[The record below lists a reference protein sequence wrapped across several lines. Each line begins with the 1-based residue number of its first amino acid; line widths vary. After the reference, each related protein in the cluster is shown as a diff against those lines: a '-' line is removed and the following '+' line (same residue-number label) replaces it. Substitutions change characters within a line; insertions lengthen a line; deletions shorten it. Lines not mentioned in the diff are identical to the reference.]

1 MRGSYDGLPP
11 LFVHVSSIET
21 LLDDSTEIA
30 ARAQAA
36 GVDVII
42 EQVPDVVHVWHALGR
57 EVPEASAGIDRVCA
71 YIRSQCG

>member
-1 MRGSYDGLPP
+1 MQ
-11 LFVHVSSIET
+11 LFGCDERESFAQIIAR
-21 LLDDSTEIA
+21 LQAEIA

-57 EVPEASAGIDRVCA
+57 EVPEASTGIDRVCE